1 MAGPGFD
8 FIYKKDPK
16 EAAQNVQ
23 CIHTSLAGTQFRSC
37 HQNWLMGYCGKK
49 QPGGHVLAE
58 VYCDAFG
65 NCNSQPINSHSLCPY
80 FYISA
85 FKNDFLVNDI
95 HRCPLLRQPSQN
107 VSESF
112 KMGYM
117 EDRKR

>member
-8 FIYKKDPK
+8 FIYRKDPK

-23 CIHTSLAGTQFRSC
+23 CIHTSFAGTQFRDC
-37 HQNWLMGYCGKK
+37 HQNWLMGYCGKR
-49 QPGGHVLAE
+49 QPGGNLL
-58 VYCDAFG
+58 G
-65 NCNSQPINSHSLCPY
+65 LNSHSLCPY

-85 FKNDFLVNDI
+85 FENDFLVNDI
-95 HRCPLLRQPSQN
+95 YHCPRHRQMQN